1 MSFLAKIRVVNN
13 TYFNK
18 PFIPAGYQQTKSFN
32 HLIPEQLIVGS
43 KYIIVGTL
51 TPPKGRNAGFFY
63 SAPKN
68 HMFEFID
75 NAFKSRD
82 QYSLVK
88 LKNDLND
95 PNCTRPKQNI
105 IDDIKDVMS
114 ARKICFIDVVDQAIA
129 SSSKYQD
136 EYISRYSLDYE
147 SFKKINIH
155 NPNIKIVANSNNAKV
170 RLDEIFNTIGI
181 SGIKI
186 NMIPQTW
193 RGRNNSFKNKKR
205 LEIGWDKF
213 FN

>member
-1 MSFLAKIRVVNN
+1 MSFLAKIRVVND

-18 PFIPAGYQQTKSFN
+18 PFIPAGYEQTKSFN
-32 HLIPEQLIVGS
+32 GLIPKQLIRDS

-82 QYSLVK
+82 PYSLVD
-88 LKNDLND
+88 LKNALNN
-95 PNCTRPKQNI
+95 PNRARSKQDI
-105 IDDIKDVMS
+105 INDIMYVM
-114 ARKICFIDVVDQAIA
+114 RVREICFIDVVDEAIA

-136 EYISRYSLDYE
+136 EYISRYSLDSN
-147 SFKKINIH
+147 SFSNINIH

-170 RLDEIFNTIGI
+170 RLDEIFNKIGI

-193 RGRNNSFKNKKR
+193 RGRNNSFKSKKR
-205 LEIGWDKF
+205 LQTGWDNF

>member
-1 MSFLAKIRVVNN
+1 MSFLAKIRMVEN

-18 PFIPAGYQQTKSFN
+18 PFIPAGYGQTKSFN
-32 HLIPEQLIVGS
+32 DLIQHLIEDS

-82 QYSLVK
+82 PYSLID

-95 PNCTRPKQNI
+95 PNCTRPKQEVINEI
-105 IDDIKDVMS
+105 MDVMRK
-114 ARKICFIDVVDQAIA
+114 RKICFIDVVDEAIA

-136 EYISRYSLDYE
+136 EYISRYSLDYK
-147 SFKKINIH
+147 SFEKINIH
-155 NPNIKIVANSNNAKV
+155 NSNIKIVANSNNAKV
-170 RLDEIFNTIGI
+170 RLDEIFNKIGI
-181 SGIKI
+181 NGIKI
-186 NMIPQTW
+186 DMIPQTW
-193 RGRNNSFKNKKR
+193 RGRNNSFKSKKM
-205 LEIGWDKF
+205 LQTKWYDF

>member
-1 MSFLAKIRVVNN
+1 MSFLAKIRVVDD

-18 PFIPAGYQQTKSFN
+18 PFIPAGYEQTKSFN
-32 HLIPEQLIVGS
+32 HLIQHLIEDS

-63 SAPKN
+63 SAPNN

-82 QYSLVK
+82 PYSLVD
-88 LKNDLND
+88 LKNELNN
-95 PNCTRPKQNI
+95 PNRTRPKQVVN
-105 IDDIKDVMS
+105 DIMDVMIK
-114 ARKICFIDVVDQAIA
+114 RKICFIDVVDIAIA

-136 EYISRYSLDYE
+136 EYISRYSLDYK
-147 SFKKINIH
+147 SFSNINIL

-170 RLDEIFNTIGI
+170 RLDEIFNEIGI

-186 NMIPQTW
+186 DMIPQTW
-193 RGRNNSFKNKKR
+193 RGRNNSFKSKKR
-205 LEIGWDKF
+205 LQTGWNNF

>member
-1 MSFLAKIRVVNN
+1 MSFLAKIRVVDD

-18 PFIPAGYQQTKSFN
+18 PFIPAGYEQTKSFN
-32 HLIPEQLIVGS
+32 HLIQHLIEDS

-63 SAPKN
+63 SAPNN

-82 QYSLVK
+82 PYSLVD
-88 LKNDLND
+88 LKNELNN
-95 PNCTRPKQNI
+95 PNRTRPKQVVN
-105 IDDIKDVMS
+105 DIMDVMIK
-114 ARKICFIDVVDQAIA
+114 RKICFIDVVDIAIA

-136 EYISRYSLDYE
+136 EYISRYSLDYK
-147 SFKKINIH
+147 SFSNINIH

-170 RLDEIFNTIGI
+170 RLDEIFNEIGI

-186 NMIPQTW
+186 DMIPQTW
-193 RGRNNSFKNKKR
+193 RGRNNSFKSKKR
-205 LEIGWDKF
+205 LQTGWNNF